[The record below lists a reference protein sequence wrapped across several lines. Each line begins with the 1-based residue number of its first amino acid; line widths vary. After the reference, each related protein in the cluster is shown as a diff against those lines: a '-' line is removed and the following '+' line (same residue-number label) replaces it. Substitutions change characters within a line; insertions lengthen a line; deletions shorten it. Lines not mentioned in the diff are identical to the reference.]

1 VKTRSSA
8 EEHVRRCGTVGRP
21 PIVRGAREGC
31 ARLRVHST
39 ARLPLLTS
47 THTRGRHRSVT
58 SGFRNRSVTHLGH
71 VRKPLRRRRNPCVQ
85 SRARLPRLSS
95 THTMVRKRASLGE
108 KRRSS
113 ACTGILH
120 TISRAGRAMLEGR
133 AFTCWGRPPAPS
145 SPLGALNPCNQA
157 GAGLSADPHRIPQQE
172 TRRCDPTGAVHVR
185 ASLSRAVCLLFDR
198 RWQVPARAIV

>member
-1 VKTRSSA
+1 V
-8 EEHVRRCGTVGRP
+8 GPVGRP

-71 VRKPLRRRRNPCVQ
+71 VRKPLRGRRNPCVQ

-145 SPLGALNPCNQA
+145 SPLGALNPCK
-157 GAGLSADPHRIPQQE
+157 P
-172 TRRCDPTGAVHVR
+172 
-185 ASLSRAVCLLFDR
+185 SRSRPLGGPSPDT
-198 RWQVPARAIV
+198 PARDQKMRSDGCGPRPRFPFAGSVSSV